1 MLEVVRYVAQDGRQP
16 FIEWHRGL
24 DANAAVR
31 VDIVVG
37 RMAAGNLADTKSV
50 GAGVLERRI
59 DWGPGYRIYFARE
72 GNQRVV
78 LLGGGTKQRQQ
89 VDIERARVRWADY
102 KRRR

>member
-1 MLEVVRYVAQDGRQP
+1 MFEVVRYVTQGGRQP
-16 FIEWHRGL
+16 FTEWHRGL
-24 DANAAVR
+24 DAHAAVR
-31 VDIVVG
+31 VDIVVD

-89 VDIERARVRWADY
+89 VDIERAHVRWADY
-102 KRRR
+102 KQRR